1 MSVKEVEVEEILDD
15 IAKRRQ
21 ETDGINNIFDLVDE
35 NNSSKISTL
44 QTIISMLASI
54 VISVFVVSTNW
65 VTMTNELSALQ
76 NDTRRIEENLKKME
90 HLVNRLKEDHS
101 NKSSSFYA
109 EFLILKTAVDERST
123 SSRNDIN
130 ELKQNNITLMNENT
144 KLRLELSHLQQR
156 VDYLDRNK

>member
-1 MSVKEVEVEEILDD
+1 MRDNDDDVEGILDD

-65 VTMTNELSALQ
+65 VTMTNELSGLQ
-76 NDTRRIEENLKKME
+76 NDTKRIEANVKKME
-90 HLVNRLKEDHS
+90 RLVNGFKEEQT
-101 NKSSSFYA
+101 NKNSTFYA

-130 ELKQNNITLMNENT
+130 ELKQNNIVLMNENT

-156 VDYLDRNK
+156 MDYLERNK